1 MPSNFTPNA
10 LFEHKAARLLI
21 AVNVCQG
28 AKVPVTDPHISEMAK
43 VGVMPE
49 VAVGSEMPSTAG
61 FQYATFAG

>member
-1 MPSNFTPNA
+1 MPSNFTPIA

-28 AKVPVTDPHISEMAK
+28 AKAPVINLPMFGMAK
-43 VGVMPE
+43 GGVMPE
-49 VAVGSEMPSTAG
+49 VAVGCEMPSTAG